1 MKHKGILR
9 KVLSAVSWLL
19 FVYLGIWLWNNNV
32 GRGFIKVGLF
42 IVCAIFALCVI
53 LLIILRIIIKV
64 LTFNQY
70 KAIKKLYYNLK
81 DIHEARYKLY
91 FTSEKEKINTYT
103 QYIQERGEFLLYIG
117 NDLLCTGKPSGKIK
131 NEIQEILDKTQEL
144 MQNDF
149 VPY

>member
-1 MKHKGILR
+1 MKHKEILR

-32 GRGFIKVGLF
+32 GHGFIKVGLL
-42 IVCAIFALCVI
+42 IVSAIIALCVI

>member
-32 GRGFIKVGLF
+32 GHGFIKVGLL
-42 IVCAIFALCVI
+42 IVCAIIALCVI

-91 FTSEKEKINTYT
+91 FIGEEEKINIYT
-103 QYIQERGEFLLYIG
+103 QHIQERGEFLLYIG

>member
-32 GRGFIKVGLF
+32 GHGFIKVGLL
-42 IVCAIFALCVI
+42 IVCAIIALCVI

-91 FTSEKEKINTYT
+91 FTSEKEKINIYT
-103 QYIQERGEFLLYIG
+103 QHIQERGEFLLYIG

>member
-19 FVYLGIWLWNNNV
+19 FVYLCIWLWNNNV
-32 GRGFIKVGLF
+32 GRGFIKVGLL